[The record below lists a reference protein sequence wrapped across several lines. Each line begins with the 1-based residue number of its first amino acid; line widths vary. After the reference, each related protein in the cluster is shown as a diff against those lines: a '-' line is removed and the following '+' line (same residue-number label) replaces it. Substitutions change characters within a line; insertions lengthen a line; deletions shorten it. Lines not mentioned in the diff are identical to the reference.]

1 MGHFRCRVLECK
13 LLYLM
18 ILHKSWSIVLRT
30 LYLSMS
36 VTECIGICKHPQY
49 GGDTLN
55 VMRMPLRFSSL
66 LSARSAAEPLYGGLA
81 VGLLSI
87 GMICRDLRLLGSSA
101 SLPY

>member
-1 MGHFRCRVLECK
+1 M
-13 LLYLM
+13 
-18 ILHKSWSIVLRT
+18 
-30 LYLSMS
+30 
-36 VTECIGICKHPQY
+36 
-49 GGDTLN
+49 
-55 VMRMPLRFSSL
+55 MRMPLRFSSL